1 MSVKPASILLF
12 AALAAVV
19 SATNAVAQG
28 IVKGNS
34 YIPASSVEQPMD
46 IGVRAHT
53 YVQLLSGQGEGR
65 VSPNGGL
72 GPKNGLTPAQVR
84 SAYNLPSAGGS
95 KIIAIVDAYDDPNAL
110 ADFNTFSAQYGLP
123 QETSTSATATTNKVF
138 QVVYASGTK
147 PGTDSTGGWEL
158 EEALDIE
165 WAHAMAPSA
174 KIVLVEAATNAY
186 ATLFTAVDT
195 ATNYVDGNGTKVAEV
210 SCSWGGSE
218 FSGETS
224 DDVHFTS
231 ASVTYFVSAGDSGSP
246 AHYPSSSP
254 YVVSCGGTTL
264 NTTAA
269 GAFQTE
275 VAWNSGGGGPS
286 TYETTPSYQSGV
298 ASRVG
303 AARGTPDVAFVANPT
318 TGVSVYDSYP
328 QTGVGAGWQLVGGTS
343 VSSPAIAGVANVA
356 ATSAGSFPLGSQ
368 ALLTTIYKNL
378 ASTNF
383 RDITSGNN
391 GYAAQAGWDFVTGVG
406 SPLGLIGFQKV
417 VAAPSLTAVSPGSA
431 TVGSAAITGSVTG
444 TGFLSGATV
453 NLNGTALAT
462 VYVSSTQLTI
472 SIPAADLTTAGAA
485 TITAVNPGSSNS
497 NSLTFTVNN
506 PVPTVTSLSPN
517 TAKHGGA
524 SFTLTITGTHF
535 LSGSVVSWT
544 SGKTTTVLPIKSTT
558 STTITVTVT
567 SSLIATAGTA
577 TVTVA
582 NPTPGGGASS
592 PVTFTIQ

>member
-1 MSVKPASILLF
+1 MSVKSAPISIFAS
-12 AALAAVV
+12 LAAIVFAS
-19 SATNAVAQG
+19 SAMAQG
-28 IVKGNS
+28 TVKGSS

-53 YVQLLSGQGEGR
+53 YVQLLAGQGDGR
-65 VSPNGGL
+65 VSPAGGQ

-84 SAYNLPSAGGS
+84 AAYNLPSTGGS

-123 QETSTSATATTNKVF
+123 QETSTSATAATNKVF
-138 QVVYASGTK
+138 QVVYAGGTK

-186 ATLFTAVDT
+186 ANLFAAVDT

-218 FSGETS
+218 FSGETA

-231 ASVTYFVSAGDSGSP
+231 TSVSYFVSSGDSGSP

-254 YVVSCGGTTL
+254 NVVSCGGTTL
-264 NTTAA
+264 NTTGA

-275 VAWNSGGGGPS
+275 VAWNSSGGGPS
-286 TYETTPSYQSGV
+286 TYETTPPYQAGV

-303 AARGTPDVAFVANPT
+303 AARGTPDVSYVANPT
-318 TGVSVYDSYP
+318 TGVSVYDSYS
-328 QTGVGAGWQLVGGTS
+328 QTGVAAGWQLVGGTS
-343 VSSPAIAGVANVA
+343 VSAPSLAGVANVA
-356 ATSAGSFPLGSQ
+356 ATSAGSFPAGSQ
-368 ALLTTIYKNL
+368 ALLTTIYLNL
-378 ASTNF
+378 GSSNF

-391 GYAAQAGWDFVTGVG
+391 GYASQAGWDFVTGVG

-444 TGFLSGATV
+444 AGFLSGATV
-453 NLNGTALAT
+453 NWNGTALTTA
-462 VYVSSTQLTI
+462 YVSSTQLTI
-472 SIPAADLTTAGAA
+472 SIPAADLTTAGTAS
-485 TITAVNPGSSNS
+485 ITAVNPGSSNS
-497 NSLTFTVNN
+497 NSVTFTINN
-506 PVPTVTSLSPN
+506 PVPTITSLSPSS
-517 TAKHGGA
+517 AKHGGA

-535 LSGSVVSWT
+535 LSGSVVAWT
-544 SGKTTTVLPIKSTT
+544 SGKTTTALSIKSST
-558 STTITVTVT
+558 STALSVTVP
-567 SSLIATAGTA
+567 SSLIAAAGTA
-577 TVTVA
+577 TVTVS
-582 NPTPGGGASS
+582 NPGPGGGASS